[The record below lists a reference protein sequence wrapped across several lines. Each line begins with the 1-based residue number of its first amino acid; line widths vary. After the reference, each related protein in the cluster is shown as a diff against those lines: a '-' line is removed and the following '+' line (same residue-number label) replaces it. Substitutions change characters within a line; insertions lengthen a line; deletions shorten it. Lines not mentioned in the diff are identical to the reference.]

1 MNDLTQEFQKAKT
14 FATTEQELKRLQMK
28 YEELGRAYDAMQN
41 DLMFL
46 LAENRRLKE
55 ELGKRKQ

>member
-1 MNDLTQEFQKAKT
+1 MNDLTQELQTEKT
-14 FATTEQELKRLQMK
+14 LTSTEQQLKTLQMK